1 MGMQLFGYLQK
12 TNIND
17 EIIEAPFD
25 PEDTKEIFA
34 PRPNFDGFFNGFISI
49 FIIFIG
55 EDWQQSM
62 YEHYRGQGIL
72 SICFFPIVYISLCMI
87 MFNLF
92 LAILIESF
100 ITVSDKKEADSD
112 KTALLKIRKF
122 RRQIVNWFE
131 RRWKRI
137 KPSRNS
143 FIDI

>member
-1 MGMQLFGYLQK
+1 
-12 TNIND
+12 
-17 EIIEAPFD
+17 
-25 PEDTKEIFA
+25 
-34 PRPNFDGFFNGFISI
+34 
-49 FIIFIG
+49 
-55 EDWQQSM
+55 M

-100 ITVSDKKEADSD
+100 ITVPDKKEADSD

-131 RRWKRI
+131 RRWKKV

-143 FIDI
+143 LIDIEALETERENSSPLKDLGGNISVS